1 MVFATAFL
9 FTMNNLYTTHSDIY
23 EMMYQTFINYDEEFS
38 YYSDKLK
45 KYNSK
50 SVIEL
55 GCGTGSLAKRFIA
68 NGFEYTGIDLNRTM
82 LDLATKKNPGVKFI
96 EADMR
101 SFQMQ
106 EKKQACIIAGRS
118 ISYLM
123 TNKDVMDTFNAI
135 HKNLLPDGILCFD
148 NIDAAKFIPL
158 IKNGK
163 RIIHKAEFDGRK
175 FHRESYWSVNG
186 DQTWAFNWD
195 SVYSEET
202 EKGELK
208 KIAEDNSTVRCFT
221 KDDLCLF
228 LELCNFSVKE
238 IEDRP
243 SYAFDTFV
251 IVAQKNN

>member
-1 MVFATAFL
+1 
-9 FTMNNLYTTHSDIY
+9 MNNLYTNHAGIY
-23 EMMYQTFINYDEEFS
+23 DKMYQTFINYDEEYA
-38 YYSDKLK
+38 YYSNKLK
-45 KYNSK
+45 KYNAG

-55 GCGTGSLAKRFIA
+55 GCGTGSLASRFIA
-68 NGFEYTGIDLNRTM
+68 NGYDYTGIDLNRTM
-82 LDLATKKNPGVKFI
+82 LDIADRKSPGAKFI
-96 EADMR
+96 EADMK
-101 SFQMQ
+101 SFQLP

-123 TNKDVMDTFNAI
+123 TNKDVLDSFNSI
-135 HKNLLPDGILCFD
+135 HKNLSAGPSGQTGGIFCFD
-148 NIDAAKFIPL
+148 NIDAAKFIPF

-163 RIIHKAEFDGRK
+163 RIIHKAEFEERK
-175 FHRESYWSVNG
+175 FQRESYWSVNG
-186 DQTWAFNWD
+186 DESWTFNWE
-195 SVYSEET
+195 SVYFEEDK
-202 EKGELK
+202 KGGLK

>member
-1 MVFATAFL
+1 MPQLFL
-9 FTMNNLYTTHSDIY
+9 FPMNNLYTNHSEIY
-23 EMMYQTFINYDEEFS
+23 EMMYQTFINYDEEYA

-45 KYNSK
+45 KYNAG

-55 GCGTGSLAKRFIA
+55 GCGTGSLASRFTA
-68 NGFEYTGIDLNRTM
+68 NGFDYTGLDLNKTM
-82 LDLATKKNPGVKFI
+82 LDIAERKSPGAKFI
-96 EADMR
+96 EADMK
-101 SFQMQ
+101 SFQLQ
-106 EKKQACIIAGRS
+106 RKKQACIIAGRS
-118 ISYLM
+118 ISYLV
-123 TNKDVMDTFNAI
+123 TNKDVLDSFNTI
-135 HKNLLPDGILCFD
+135 NKNLQNEGILCFD
-148 NIDAAKFIPL
+148 NIDAAKFISF

-163 RIIHKAEFDGRK
+163 RIIHKAEFEGRK

-186 DQTWAFNWD
+186 NESWTFNWD
-195 SVYSEET
+195 AVYFEEDK
-202 EKGELK
+202 KGGLK

-251 IVAQKNN
+251 IVAQKNS

>member
-1 MVFATAFL
+1 
-9 FTMNNLYTTHSDIY
+9 
-23 EMMYQTFINYDEEFS
+23 MMYQTFINYDEEYA
-38 YYSDKLK
+38 YYSNKLQ
-45 KYNSK
+45 KYNAD

-55 GCGTGSLAKRFIA
+55 GCGTGSLASRFTA
-68 NGFEYTGIDLNRTM
+68 NGFDYTGLDLNKTM
-82 LDLATKKNPGVKFI
+82 LDIAEKKNPGAKFI

-101 SFQMQ
+101 SFQLQ

-118 ISYLM
+118 ISYLV
-123 TNKDVMDTFNAI
+123 TNKDVLDSFNTI
-135 HKNLLPDGILCFD
+135 NKNLQNEGILCFD
-148 NIDAAKFIPL
+148 NIDAAKFISF

-163 RIIHKAEFDGRK
+163 RIIHKAEFEGRK

-186 DQTWAFNWD
+186 NESWTFNWD
-195 SVYSEET
+195 AVYFEEDK
-202 EKGELK
+202 KGGLK

-251 IVAQKNN
+251 IVAQKNS

>member
-9 FTMNNLYTTHSDIY
+9 FPMNNLYTTHPDVY
-23 EMMYQTFINYDEEFS
+23 EMMYKTFINYDEEYS

-45 KYNSK
+45 KYNAG

-68 NGFEYTGIDLNRTM
+68 NGFDYTGLDLNKTM
-82 LDLATKKNPGVKFI
+82 LDLASGKSPGVKFI

-101 SFQMQ
+101 NFQLQ

-123 TNKDVMDTFNAI
+123 TNKDVMDSFNAI

-148 NIDAAKFIPL
+148 NIDAAKFIPF

-163 RIIHKAEFDGRK
+163 RVIHKAEFDGRR

-186 DQTWAFNWD
+186 DQSWTFNWD
-195 SVYSEET
+195 SVYFEEDET
-202 EKGELK
+202 GALK
-208 KIAEDNSTVRCFT
+208 KIVEDNSTVRCFT

-228 LELCNFSVKE
+228 LELYNFRVIE

-251 IVAQKNN
+251 IVARKTI

>member
-1 MVFATAFL
+1 
-9 FTMNNLYTTHSDIY
+9 MNNLYTSHAGIY
-23 EMMYQTFINYDEEFS
+23 EMMYQTFINYDEEYA

-45 KYNSK
+45 KYNAE
-50 SVIEL
+50 SVVEL
-55 GCGTGSLAKRFIA
+55 GCGTGSLASRFSA
-68 NGFEYTGIDLNRTM
+68 NGYDYTGLDLNRTM
-82 LDLATKKNPGVKFI
+82 LDIAEKKNPGVELI

-101 SFQMQ
+101 SFHLKG
-106 EKKQACIIAGRS
+106 KKQACVIAGRT

-123 TNKDVMDTFNAI
+123 TNKDVLDSFNTI
-135 HKNLLPDGILCFD
+135 YKNLQKNGIVCFD

-163 RIIHKAEFDGRK
+163 QIIHKAEFNGRK
-175 FHRESYWSVNG
+175 FQRESYWSVNA
-186 DQTWAFNWD
+186 DQNWSFNWD
-195 SVYSEET
+195 SVYFEVD
-202 EKGELK
+202 KRGGMK

-228 LELCNFSVKE
+228 LELCNFTVKE

-251 IVAQKNN
+251 VVAQKNS

>member
-1 MVFATAFL
+1 MPQLFL
-9 FTMNNLYTTHSDIY
+9 FTMNNLYTNHPGIY
-23 EMMYQTFINYDEEFS
+23 EMIYQTFINYDEEYE

-45 KYNSK
+45 KYNAESI
-50 SVIEL
+50 IEL
-55 GCGTGSLAKRFIA
+55 GCGTGSLASRFIA
-68 NGFEYTGIDLNRTM
+68 NGYDYTGIDLNRTM
-82 LDLATKKNPGVKFI
+82 LDIAKEKIPGVEFI

-101 SFQMQ
+101 NFQLP
-106 EKKQACIIAGRS
+106 EKKQACLIAGRS

-123 TNKDVMDTFNAI
+123 TNQDVLDSFRAI
-135 HKNLLPDGILCFD
+135 HKNLQNKGIVCFD
-148 NIDAAKFIPL
+148 SIDASKFISL

-175 FHRESYWSVNG
+175 FQRESYWSVND
-186 DQTWAFNWD
+186 DQSWTFNWD
-195 SVYSEET
+195 SVYFEEDIQ
-202 EKGELK
+202 GSMK

-238 IEDRP
+238 IEERP

-251 IVAQKNN
+251 IVAQKI

>member
-1 MVFATAFL
+1 
-9 FTMNNLYTTHSDIY
+9 MNTLYTNHPDIY
-23 EMMYQTFINYDEEFS
+23 DKMYQTFINYDEEYT

-45 KYNSK
+45 KYNAE
-50 SVIEL
+50 SVVEL
-55 GCGTGSLAKRFIA
+55 GCGTGSLASRFIA
-68 NGFEYTGIDLNRTM
+68 NGYDYTGIDLNKMM
-82 LDLATKKNPGVKFI
+82 LDIAKSKNPGAAFK
-96 EADMR
+96 ESDMKN
-101 SFQMQ
+101 FQLP

-123 TNKDVMDTFNAI
+123 TNKDVLDSFKTINN
-135 HKNLLPDGILCFD
+135 NLQNDGIVCFD
-148 NIDAAKFIPL
+148 NIDAARFIAS

-163 RIIHKAEFDGRK
+163 QIIHEAEFGGRK
-175 FHRESYWSVNG
+175 FKRESYWTINENENWS
-186 DQTWAFNWD
+186 FNWD
-195 SVYSEET
+195 SVYFEEN
-202 EKGELK
+202 KQGRLN

>member
-1 MVFATAFL
+1 
-9 FTMNNLYTTHSDIY
+9 
-23 EMMYQTFINYDEEFS
+23 MMYQTFINYDEEYA

-45 KYNSK
+45 KYNAE

-55 GCGTGSLAKRFIA
+55 GCGTGSLASRFIN
-68 NGFEYTGIDLNRTM
+68 NGFDYTGLDLNRTM
-82 LDLATKKNPGVKFI
+82 LDIAKKKNSGVKFI
-96 EADMR
+96 ESDMR
-101 SFQMQ
+101 GFQLQ

-123 TNKDVMDTFNAI
+123 TNKDVLDSFNTI
-135 HKNLLPDGILCFD
+135 NKNLQNKGIFCFD
-148 NIDAAKFIPL
+148 NIDAAKFIRV

-163 RIIHKAEFDGRK
+163 RTIHKAESEGRK

-186 DQTWAFNWD
+186 NESWTFNWD
-195 SVYSEET
+195 SVYFEED
-202 EKGELK
+202 KNGGLK

-251 IVAQKNN
+251 IVAQKNS

>member
-1 MVFATAFL
+1 
-9 FTMNNLYTTHSDIY
+9 MNNLYTTHSEIY
-23 EMMYQTFINYDEEFS
+23 EMMYQTFINYDEEYA

-45 KYNSK
+45 KYNAE
-50 SVIEL
+50 SVVEL
-55 GCGTGSLAKRFIA
+55 GCGTGSLASRFTA
-68 NGFEYTGIDLNRTM
+68 NGFDYTGLDLNKTM
-82 LDLATKKNPGVKFI
+82 LDIAERKSPGAKFI

-101 SFQMQ
+101 SFQLPG
-106 EKKQACIIAGRS
+106 KKQACLIAGRT
-118 ISYLM
+118 ISYLI
-123 TNKDVMDTFNAI
+123 TNQDVLDSFNTI
-135 HKNLLPDGILCFD
+135 HRHLQTDGIVCFD

-163 RIIHKAEFDGRK
+163 RVIHKAEFEGRK

-186 DQTWAFNWD
+186 NQSWTFNWD
-195 SVYSEET
+195 SVYFEEDK
-202 EKGELK
+202 KGGLK

-251 IVAQKNN
+251 IVAQKNS

>member
-1 MVFATAFL
+1 MPQLFL
-9 FTMNNLYTTHSDIY
+9 FPMNNLYTNHSEIY
-23 EMMYQTFINYDEEFS
+23 EMMYQTFINYDEEYA

-45 KYNSK
+45 KYNAG

-55 GCGTGSLAKRFIA
+55 GCGTGSLASRFTA
-68 NGFEYTGIDLNRTM
+68 NGFDYTGLDLNKTM
-82 LDLATKKNPGVKFI
+82 LDIAERKNPGAKFI
-96 EADMR
+96 EADMK
-101 SFQMQ
+101 SFQLQ
-106 EKKQACIIAGRS
+106 RKKQACIIAGRS
-118 ISYLM
+118 ISYLV
-123 TNKDVMDTFNAI
+123 TNKDVLDSFNTI
-135 HKNLLPDGILCFD
+135 NKNLQNEGILCFD
-148 NIDAAKFIPL
+148 NIDAAKFISF

-163 RIIHKAEFDGRK
+163 RIIHKAEFEGRK

-186 DQTWAFNWD
+186 NESWTFNWD
-195 SVYSEET
+195 AVYFEEDK
-202 EKGELK
+202 KGGLK

-251 IVAQKNN
+251 IVAQKNS

>member
-1 MVFATAFL
+1 
-9 FTMNNLYTTHSDIY
+9 
-23 EMMYQTFINYDEEFS
+23 MYQTFINYDEEYA

-45 KYNSK
+45 KNNAG

-55 GCGTGSLAKRFIA
+55 GCGTGSLASRFTA
-68 NGFEYTGIDLNRTM
+68 NGFDYTGLDLNKTM
-82 LDLATKKNPGVKFI
+82 LDIAERKSPGAKFI
-96 EADMR
+96 EADMK
-101 SFQMQ
+101 SFQLEQ
-106 EKKQACIIAGRS
+106 KKQACIIAGRS

-123 TNKDVMDTFNAI
+123 TNKEVLDSFNTI
-135 HKNLLPDGILCFD
+135 NKNLQNEGIFCFD
-148 NIDAAKFIPL
+148 NIDAAKFIRV

-163 RIIHKAEFDGRK
+163 QIIHKAEFEGRK

-186 DQTWAFNWD
+186 NESWTFNWD
-195 SVYSEET
+195 SVYFEED
-202 EKGELK
+202 KNGGLN

-251 IVAQKNN
+251 IVAQKNS